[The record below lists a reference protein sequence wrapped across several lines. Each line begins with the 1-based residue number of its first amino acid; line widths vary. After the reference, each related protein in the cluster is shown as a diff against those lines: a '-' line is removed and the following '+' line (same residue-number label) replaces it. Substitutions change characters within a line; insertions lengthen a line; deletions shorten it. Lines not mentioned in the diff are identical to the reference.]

1 MEIQTNPPVQ
11 LEGFREAMRAADLEE
26 IVEVT
31 IEVYVD
37 EAPRTFDLLSAGVAE
52 GNLDVVN
59 SCAHSLKSSSHNVWA
74 KAVAEMFGIMEDA
87 ARDNDPA
94 LVNSTFAEAEP
105 EFRRVMDF
113 LCATLAA

>member
-1 MEIQTNPPVQ
+1 MDVQTNPPVE
-11 LEGFREAMRAADLEE
+11 LNGFREAMRAADLEE

-37 EAPRTFDLLSAGVAE
+37 EAPRTFDLLSASVAE

-74 KAVAEMFGIMEDA
+74 KRVAGMFGILEDA
-87 ARDNDPA
+87 ARDRDA
-94 LVNSTFAEAEP
+94 KLVNSTFGEAEP
-105 EFRRVMDF
+105 EFRRVMDY
-113 LCATLAA
+113 LTATLAG